1 MVAFAAFAPEPQCL
15 IADFTLDTEPVGLGL
30 TGLAALALG
39 TGVSSA
45 DIY

>member
-1 MVAFAAFAPEPQCL
+1 ML

-39 TGVSSA
+39 TGSA
-45 DIY
+45 LLTFTECQGPGMG

>member
-1 MVAFAAFAPEPQCL
+1 MVGFAAFAPGSQRL
-15 IADFTLDTEPVGLGL
+15 QQISLDTEPVGLGL
-30 TGLAALALG
+30 TGLAVLALG